1 MNAKLRTDESFRQR
15 EQPQHHHNTSLL
27 ESEIKVKCI
36 SQAPIDTM
44 HLLYSCLATRY
55 IFWLVSDTVNF
66 IRLPCTQIDKINDTL
81 NVAAV
86 SRPVEFARPV
96 RNIRKYKKFKCT
108 QNRQFLLYLSIVCLK
123 DILPKFQY
131 DHLLLLVIGIRI
143 LSDEKLFKKYNSIA
157 KSMLHEYVEKLGD
170 HFGKFRIIYSFHN
183 LIHLADETLIQNEP
197 LDKFGMWDF
206 ETANA
211 SLKKFSYRQGVYLEQ
226 SYNRT
231 MKKYSK
237 QKEDEICSTDYPVLK
252 NRISSEFDQSQ
263 NVSKTYFDSIVF
275 EIFCLS
281 SANGNRWFQTKS
293 GEIAQFKR
301 AIHINENQI
310 KIEVQTFKQK
320 KDFFERPLKSSFL
333 NIFQCDDDDLSCE
346 TKIIDVNQ
354 VSFKMFAIKY
364 EKSLIFLPLL
374 SSG

>member
-1 MNAKLRTDESFRQR
+1 M
-15 EQPQHHHNTSLL
+15 
-27 ESEIKVKCI
+27 KCI
-36 SQAPIDTM
+36 SQAPIDSM
-44 HLLYSCLATRY
+44 HLLYACLTTRY

-66 IRLPCTQIDKINDTL
+66 KLRLPSTEVDKINLML
-81 NVAAV
+81 NVAAD
-86 SRPVEFARPV
+86 SRPSEFARPV
-96 RNIRKYKKFKCT
+96 RDIRRYKKFKCT

-157 KSMLHEYVEKLGD
+157 KTMLREYDEKLEA
-170 HFGKFRIIYSFHN
+170 HFGKFRLIYSFHN

-211 SLKKFSYRQGVYLEQ
+211 SLKKFCYRQGAYLEQ

-231 MKKYSK
+231 MEKYSK
-237 QKEDEICSTDYPVLK
+237 QHEGELCSIDYPVLK
-252 NRISSEFDQSQ
+252 IRISSEFDQGL

-275 EIFCLS
+275 ENFQLS
-281 SANGNRWFQTKS
+281 SANRNSWFQTKS
-293 GEIAQFKR
+293 GEITQFKR
-301 AIHINENQI
+301 AIHINENRI
-310 KIEVQTFKQK
+310 KIEVQTFKRK
-320 KDFFERPLKSSFL
+320 KDFFEHPLKSSFL
-333 NIFQCDDDDLSCE
+333 NIFQCQDVDLSCE
-346 TKIIDVNQ
+346 TKIIDVNEI
-354 VSFKMFAIKY
+354 SFKMFAIKY
-364 EKSLIFLPLL
+364 QKSLIFLPLL